1 MRTLLV
7 REIEAALELVRSR
20 FISRC
25 IILTLCSPLI
35 PAIGVAGVIM
45 YPCLRYYAI
54 VDTREFLLGLASSVT
69 IFLIVFALPLACV
82 TLNYPQTFEYYGDQL
97 ADGKISYIEV
107 YSPIMCYLVLLYLA
121 TYISIVSLDVEF
133 IVDMSKKARHAAFC
147 ASTRLVNLIPLDPK
161 SAAKVSLMNI
171 IENMEGLPGWVCLES
186 ASADGSPVRS
196 ARHNENVS
204 PARVRRTVSHHV
216 YGDGERLLMEAEAD
230 ELGHGAQPGSLDY
243 LTFGLPRVTVQVST
257 GSWKIFRRM
266 FFFVQH
272 QASRCR
278 DWSGQTALLLVFAL
292 FRAVVPRLWCTL
304 YFKQSFIPEDPYIAA
319 MCWHGIFLTWLIGFL
334 WLLLFNNARLAYGE
348 NVNQLR
354 IISAI
359 VHLEKRHTY
368 LTSIV
373 APRCSSIEEYQML
386 SHKLPFIAMN
396 TVDNIKAW
404 WCLREYVVIDTMDER
419 VTLEITMILV
429 FGAIVGIAAQCVY
442 DFLISSSSRLT
453 SFQVLSIIDML
464 LLGILTLKALWSYVE
479 INAIMREQADILIQ
493 ARHAILNPESR
504 LMDMTDDE
512 LHVASGKQRKPTP
525 QSIPLD
531 TQALSSAEFLSHLSE
546 IIRVDDYVQTMF
558 GVEVT
563 AFNVAQMVLG
573 LIAGLG
579 SAAGV
584 LYGFMLKSNV
594 LDVDAMVMHNKM
606 VIW

>member
-1 MRTLLV
+1 
-7 REIEAALELVRSR
+7 LELVRSR
-20 FISRC
+20 FITRC
-25 IILTLCSPLI
+25 IVLTLCSPLI

-82 TLNYPQTFEYYGDQL
+82 TLNYPQTFDYYGDQL

-171 IENMEGLPGWVCLES
+171 IQNMEGLPGWVCLES
-186 ASADGSPVRS
+186 ASSSPAAS
-196 ARHNENVS
+196 ARHNDNVS
-204 PARVRRTVSHHV
+204 PARVRRTLSHHV
-216 YGDGERLLMEAEAD
+216 YGDGERLLMEAEAE

-272 QASRCR
+272 QAGRCR

-292 FRAVVPRLWCTL
+292 FRAVVPRLWCAF

-319 MCWHGIFLTWLIGFL
+319 MCWHGIFLTWVIGFI

-373 APRCSSIEEYQML
+373 APRCSSLEEYQML

-404 WCLREYVVIDTMDER
+404 WLLREYVVIDTMDER

-429 FGAIVGIAAQCVY
+429 FGAIVALAAQCVY
-442 DFLISSSSRLT
+442 DFLMSQSARLT

-493 ARHAILNPESR
+493 ARHSILNPESR
-504 LMDMTDDE
+504 LMDMTDEE
-512 LHVASGKQRKPTP
+512 LHVASGRQARKSTKPEST
-525 QSIPLD
+525 PLD
-531 TQALSSAEFLSHLSE
+531 PQALSSAEFLSHLSE

-584 LYGFMLKSNV
+584 LYGVMLKMDTIS
-594 LDVDAMVMHNKM
+594 LQMHGTM
-606 VIW
+606 AIW

>member
-35 PAIGVAGVIM
+35 PAIAVAGVIM

-54 VDTREFLLGLASSVT
+54 VDTREFLLGLASSAT

-82 TLNYPQTFEYYGDQL
+82 TLNYPLTFEYYGDQL

-121 TYISIVSLDVEF
+121 TYISIVSLDVEYV
-133 IVDMSKKARHAAFC
+133 VDMSKKARHAAFC
-147 ASTRLVNLIPLDPK
+147 ASSRLINLIPLDPK
-161 SAAKVSLMNI
+161 SSAKVSLENI
-171 IENMEGLPGWVCLES
+171 IESMEGLPGWVCLES
-186 ASADGSPVRS
+186 ARSPTTPVQ
-196 ARHNENVS
+196 HYENVS
-204 PARVRRTVSHHV
+204 PARVRRNLSEHV
-216 YGDGERLLMEAEAD
+216 YGDGERLLAEAEAE
-230 ELGHGAQPGSLDY
+230 ELGHGASPGSLDY
-243 LTFGLPRVTVQVST
+243 LTFGLPRVTMQVST
-257 GSWKIFRRM
+257 GSYRIFRRM
-266 FFFVQH
+266 VFFLQH
-272 QASRCR
+272 QAGRCR
-278 DWSGQTALLLVFAL
+278 DWSGQTAFLLVFAL
-292 FRAVVPRLWCTL
+292 FRSVVPRLWCTL

-319 MCWHGIFLTWLIGFL
+319 MCWHGIFLTWVIGFL
-334 WLLLFNNARLAYGE
+334 WLLLFNNARLAYAE

-368 LTSIV
+368 LTSVV
-373 APRCSSIEEYQML
+373 APRCSSVEEYQML

-404 WCLREYVVIDTMDER
+404 WLLREYVVIDTMDER

-429 FGAIVGIAAQCVY
+429 FGGIVGIAIQCVY
-442 DFLISSSSRLT
+442 DFLMANSTRLT
-453 SFQVLSIIDML
+453 SFQVLSIIDL
-464 LLGILTLKALWSYVE
+464 TLLGILTLKALWSYVE

-504 LMDMTDDE
+504 LMDMTDEE
-512 LHVASGKQRKPTP
+512 LHVAAGRQGRKSSKP
-525 QSIPLD
+525 QSPSLD
-531 TQALSSAEFLSHLSE
+531 MQALHSAEFLSHLSE

-584 LYGFMLKSNV
+584 LYGFMLKN
-594 LDVDAMVMHNKM
+594 LDTSTLMMRSHLAM
-606 VIW
+606 W